1 VRSFK
6 VKNTSSETA
15 PPGCVLEFTGTV
27 DADGTISVQKPTLNN
42 SMRFL
47 VNGFAAIPGVSGGVY
62 SVGEAFPPT
71 PQFVAGTVDADALTP
86 LTAIGTKSGDW
97 FLRSGQT
104 GFFCVGPV
112 SHGYI
117 NVLPEPGTTGT
128 SPPPPPPPPTVP
140 TGIYIK
146 IGAQPS
152 TGSTNYAFTQYAPP
166 TGGGTA
172 AVSGGVVGDGT
183 TVFVRDISGTFNDP
197 GIVDGY
203 AWAYPNPQ
211 PGMEDT
217 YIMGPWVKKT
227 SYPIDHLDTVC
238 DDDGTLSVTVVYSTT
253 PVIEFRI
260 GK

>member
-1 VRSFK
+1 MRSFK
-6 VKNTSSETA
+6 VKNISGETA

-47 VNGFAAIPGVSGGVY
+47 INGFAAIPATTGI
-62 SVGEAFPPT
+62 GEAFPPT

-112 SHGYI
+112 SHGYV
-117 NVLPEPGTTGT
+117 NVLPEPGTSGT
-128 SPPPPPPPPTVP
+128 SPPPPPPPTVP

-152 TGSTNYAFTQYAPP
+152 TGSTKYAFVQHAPDASGTP
-166 TGGGTA
+166 TSMAGT
-172 AVSGGVVGDGT
+172 GGVVGDGT
-183 TVFVRDISGTFNDP
+183 TIYVQDIAGFNDP

-203 AWAYPNPQ
+203 AWAYPNPIQ
-211 PGMEDT
+211 SGE

-227 SYPIDHLDTVC
+227 VTPIDGITAVC
-238 DDDGTLSVTVVYSTT
+238 ADDGTLTVSLTYGTT
-253 PVIEFRI
+253 TYEYRI

>member
-1 VRSFK
+1 MRSFK
-6 VKNTSSETA
+6 VKNLSSEAA
-15 PPGCVLEFTGTV
+15 PPGCVLEFAGAI

-117 NVLPEPGTTGT
+117 NVIPEPGTTGT
-128 SPPPPPPPPTVP
+128 SPPPPPPPPTAP

-152 TGSTNYAFTQYAPP
+152 TGSTKYAFVQHAPDASGTP
-166 TGGGTA
+166 TSMAGT
-172 AVSGGVVGDGT
+172 GGVVGDGT
-183 TVFVRDISGTFNDP
+183 TIYVQDIAGFNDP

-203 AWAYPNPQ
+203 AWAYPNPIQ
-211 PGMEDT
+211 SGE

-227 SYPIDHLDTVC
+227 VTPIDGITAVC
-238 DDDGTLSVTVVYSTT
+238 ADDGTLTVSLTYGTT
-253 PVIEFRI
+253 TYEYRI